1 MHQTNTLKKIY
12 CWPCLFLFSLHVD
25 PYWCLYGG
33 YRTFSIFAAGDISTD
48 MRLLGKPLH
57 SLIFLML
64 TGSPYNWGYIHET
77 DFTRRHVSISD
88 YGEQQVTCYAQ
99 HKGHIDDSAK
109 SLNLVYKPASSST
122 SIKYTK
128 SNSCNS
134 TSNRWALKY
143 VIWHYVFY
151 LNFEL
156 KMLSRSVFT
165 SKYQVTFVIA
175 CRWFL
180 PLIYTLEGFCNCR
193 VLLVLIFVHRE
204 YLGICCIH
212 QVIFLKLSFNQ
223 LLPPWL
229 YAPYKIADT
238 CTGVFA
244 IRR

>member
-1 MHQTNTLKKIY
+1 MHQTNILKKIY
-12 CWPCLFLFSLHVD
+12 CWPCLFPFSFHVD

-64 TGSPYNWGYIHET
+64 TGSTYNWGYIHET
-77 DFTRRHVSISD
+77 DFTRRHVSIS
-88 YGEQQVTCYAQ
+88 YGEQQIFWQKRLTL
-99 HKGHIDDSAK
+99 SE
-109 SLNLVYKPASSST
+109 
-122 SIKYTK
+122 K

-134 TSNRWALKY
+134 TSNRWALNY

-204 YLGICCIH
+204 YLGICCTY

-223 LLPPWL
+223 LLPPRL
-229 YAPYKIADT
+229 MHLIRLLKHAQ
-238 CTGVFA
+238 VFLP
-244 IRR
+244 